1 MSRID
6 HWPKNFLLIPG
17 FLFAV
22 NLTRTD
28 IYIFSNYKN
37 LFLIFISICL
47 ASSANYVLNEYADSP
62 TDAYHPT
69 KKSRS
74 SVIQT
79 FPLVKVTAVYF
90 TWALFSIL
98 FISFSKIGIALVIL
112 YLVLGLLYNVRPI
125 RLKDLPYLD
134 IVCESANNP
143 IRLMLGWVSINSGMS
158 PPITLIFGF
167 WCLGGF
173 LMGAKRL
180 SELIQLSSTL
190 KISTISQ
197 YRKSFS
203 FYSLANLNYLSS
215 ILGYLT
221 IISFSIFSIKY
232 NTLFIF
238 FTIVVSS
245 WIVDYG
251 SQISIP
257 DSMLQNPEK
266 LIKSKKNIYYSLIL
280 MVCFLIAQFVRIDF
294 FNNVLETTNLNFI
307 EFWSSIL
314 NS

>member
-6 HWPKNFLLIPG
+6 HWPKNLILVPG
-17 FLFAV
+17 FLFAL
-22 NLTRTD
+22 NLTRTNV
-28 IYIFSNYKN
+28 YIFQNYQN
-37 LFLIFISICL
+37 LFLAFISICF
-47 ASSANYVLNEYADSP
+47 ASSANYVLNEFVDAT

-69 KKSRS
+69 KKGRAA
-74 SVIQT
+74 VIQT

-90 TWALFSIL
+90 IWVLFSMV
-98 FISFSKIGIALVIL
+98 FISFSRIGITLITL

-134 IVCESANNP
+134 IICESANNP
-143 IRLMLGWVSINSGMS
+143 IRLMLGWVSITSGMS
-158 PPITLIFGF
+158 PPITLIIGF

-180 SELIQLSSTL
+180 SEIIQLSSAL
-190 KISTISQ
+190 KISVISQ

-203 FYSLANLNYLSS
+203 YYSIANLNYLSN
-215 ILGYLT
+215 ILGYLS
-221 IISFSIFSIKY
+221 IISFSIFTIKY
-232 NTLFIF
+232 NALFIF
-238 FTIVVSS
+238 FTVVVSS

-251 SQISIP
+251 SQISTP

-266 LIKSKKNIYYSLIL
+266 LIRSKKNAYYSLTL
-280 MVCFLIAQFVRIDF
+280 MACFLLAQFVRVDF
-294 FNNVLETTNLNFI
+294 FNKVLESTNLNFI
-307 EFWSSIL
+307 EFWRNVL